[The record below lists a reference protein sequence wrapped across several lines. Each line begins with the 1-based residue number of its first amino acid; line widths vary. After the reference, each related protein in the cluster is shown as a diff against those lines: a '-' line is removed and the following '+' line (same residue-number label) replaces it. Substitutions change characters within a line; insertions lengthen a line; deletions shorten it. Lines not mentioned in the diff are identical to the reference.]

1 MKLRTLALTA
11 AIGLT
16 AVAATQAQD
25 VSGRSLKLRGTN
37 GTVAN
42 IGTVTV
48 PPLTGPR
55 TFTFQDISGTIAL
68 TTGSLSANRFIYTDA
83 AGLITTTGPLLNG
96 HLLIGNAS
104 GAPVAANLI
113 VLRGLTFSTGA
124 GEISLG
130 MPTAVTPSSVL
141 RYDGINWVESGTPF
155 TVDASGNV
163 TAGGTLGV
171 SGDATFGTAASPT
184 GGALILN
191 DDAIGTAFTSTITGP
206 VFTANRTI
214 TLPDA
219 SGTILLSSSGTA
231 NQLTRFG
238 AGGTSIVDASLSD
251 DGLGTLLRAGTLAI
265 TASGTNATI
274 SQTGDALG
282 GSSLELQN
290 RVGSNGALLST
301 TGANDVADL
310 GFKVPG
316 VAVPQANFRLE
327 GRPPTKRDASNT
339 EGEFQLIINALPGP
353 PTTPFYA
360 GNGAVA
366 TTVNTNLGDDN
377 TDITTIRG
385 AINLNTTNTAGAIVN
400 INTSGLANTTNI
412 GNTTAGGLIQL
423 NANRPGFGVQIV
435 NANLA
440 GRGLTISDA
449 AVEGLSIGTGTAP
462 TTGITVNAVTNGI
475 IVSTGGAPDL
485 TINEDALTRN
495 GSIAINT
502 GAANT
507 LSTDG
512 DLTLGTQA
520 LVAGGSITWNDNTA
534 GPTFTGVM
542 SGPLLYTA
550 ARTYTLP
557 DASGTI
563 LVGTA
568 GTANQLTRF
577 GAGGTSIVDASLSDN
592 GSGVLARAGSITVNA
607 TGASTIAITAS
618 GTSATISQTGDVLG
632 GSSLELQNRN
642 GRNGAVLST
651 TGPEVTDLGFKTPTS
666 VQSNL
671 RLEFRAASQ
680 KDASNTQGEFQL
692 LMNALVLGAYPLYA
706 GNGAVGT
713 TVNTTLG
720 DAITD
725 IVKIEGTVAGS
736 ENRLL
741 AAAAT
746 NKFAGRVLVNQ
757 AVNGAPYVVLNSQVT
772 VNSTIIVT
780 VSNVTNLVPF
790 AMYTWNVTDIVA
802 GSFTVTLSPLNL
814 NEQIYIH
821 YMIINP

>member
-1 MKLRTLALTA
+1 MIMKLRTLALTA

-25 VSGRSLKLRGTN
+25 VSGRSLKLRGLN

-55 TFTFQDISGTIAL
+55 TFTFQDIDGTIAL

-96 HLLIGNAS
+96 HLLIGNAT

-113 VLRGLTFSTGA
+113 VLRGLTFNTGA
-124 GEISLG
+124 GAISLG

-155 TVDASGNV
+155 TVNASGNV

-219 SGTILLSSSGTA
+219 SGTILLSSIGTA

-251 DGLGTLLRAGTLAI
+251 NGLGTLLRAGTLAI

-339 EGEFQLIINALPGP
+339 EGEFQLIINAIPGP

-577 GAGGTSIVDASLSDN
+577 GAGGTSIVDASLSDD
-592 GSGVLARAGSITVNA
+592 GLGTLSRAG
-607 TGASTIAITAS
+607 TIAITAS

-651 TGPEVTDLGFKTPTS
+651 TGPEVTDLGFKTPNS

-671 RLEFRAASQ
+671 RLEFRAPSQ
-680 KDASNTQGEFQL
+680 KDASNTDGEFQL
-692 LMNALVLGAYPLYA
+692 IMNALVLGAYPLYA

-720 DAITD
+720 DSPTDVITINGIVRGAGANRFANRVD
-725 IVKIEGTVAGS
+725 ISAAVANPFTIANTAVATGAVIILTVESPNVDGDLYVMKV
-736 ENRLL
+736 ENVVN
-741 AAAAT
+741 AAS
-746 NKFAGRVLVNQ
+746 FDVRFSG
-757 AVNGAPYVVLNSQVT
+757 GPFLNARA
-772 VNSTIIVT
+772 NR
-780 VSNVTNLVPF
+780 F
-790 AMYTWNVTDIVA
+790 
-802 GSFTVTLSPLNL
+802 LN
-814 NEQIYIH
+814 YI
-821 YMIINP
+821 IINP